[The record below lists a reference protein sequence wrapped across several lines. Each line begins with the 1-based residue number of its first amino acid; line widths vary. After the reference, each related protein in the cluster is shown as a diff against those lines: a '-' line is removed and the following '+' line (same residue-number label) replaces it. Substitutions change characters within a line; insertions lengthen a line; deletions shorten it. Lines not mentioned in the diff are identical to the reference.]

1 MDPREP
7 APHNWATSLPDG
19 LAKGRVKWTCS
30 DATQTTLP
38 LEPANAG
45 ARWTRAG
52 PAWDPRGT
60 GVGPAGPAQDP
71 RGVTHDTVEQLPRT
85 SNTGL
90 LSRL

>member
-1 MDPREP
+1 MPR
-7 APHNWATSLPDG
+7 
-19 LAKGRVKWTCS
+19 KQ
-30 DATQTTLP
+30 QTTLP

-45 ARWTRAG
+45 TLGTRAG

-60 GVGPAGPAQDP
+60 RVRPAGPAQDP
-71 RGVTHDTVEQLPRT
+71 RGVIHDTIEQLPRT